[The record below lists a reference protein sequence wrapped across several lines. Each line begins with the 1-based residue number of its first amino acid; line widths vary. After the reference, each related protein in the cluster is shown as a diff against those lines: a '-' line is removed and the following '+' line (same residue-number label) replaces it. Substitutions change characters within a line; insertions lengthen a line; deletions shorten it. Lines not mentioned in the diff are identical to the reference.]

1 MNGEPA
7 AVPDAYRNSSPL
19 NFVGPTTVPTLLIHG
34 SIDPLVSVRQSA
46 RLDSALTAARRPHLF
61 VKMPWATHGCDYV
74 FTGPCGQ
81 ISTYAVERF
90 LAAVMKQR

>member
-19 NFVGPTTVPTLLIHG
+19 NFVSPTTVPTLLIHG
-34 SIDPLVSVRQSA
+34 SMDPLVSVRQSA

-61 VKMPWATHGCDYV
+61 IRMPWATHGCDYV
-74 FTGPCGQ
+74 FNGPCGQ
-81 ISTYAVERF
+81 ISTYAIERF
-90 LAAVMKQR
+90 LVAAMK